1 MYLKVFAPASVGN
14 VSLGF
19 DILGAALQPIDGT
32 LFGDEVE
39 LQTSDVFS
47 LECAGAFKH
56 VLPEDSAQN
65 IVTYCYHHFTES
77 LIQRSIAFSPV
88 AMTLHKHLPVGS
100 GLGSSAASI
109 VAALH
114 GLNVFYGEP
123 FNQME
128 LLEMMGKLEGQI
140 SGSIHYDNV
149 APAFLGGLVLT
160 TEVNG
165 QIATNLPVINDWYW
179 VACYS
184 GVNVSTSAARQIL
197 PTEVPMKTAI
207 QFGKQL
213 AIFVDA
219 LHRQDAP
226 MALSVIHDV
235 IAEPYRKELLP
246 YFDESRAF
254 AMQNGA
260 GAFGISGS
268 GPTVFGLC
276 DDLSQAQKIN
286 DWLKQH
292 YVQKDTGFSH
302 ICQLDL
308 QGSRVVKE

>member
-19 DILGAALQPIDGT
+19 DVLGAALQPIDGT
-32 LFGDEVE
+32 LLGDEVE
-39 LQTSDVFS
+39 LESSDVFS
-47 LECAGAFKH
+47 LQNAGAFKH
-56 VLPEDSAQN
+56 VLPEDPAEN
-65 IVTYCYHHFTES
+65 IVTHCYNHFTSCLNERG
-77 LIQRSIAFSPV
+77 IEFSPA
-88 AMTLHKHLPVGS
+88 AMTLHKHLPIGS

-109 VAALH
+109 VAALY
-114 GLNVFYGEP
+114 GLNEFYNQP
-123 FNQME
+123 FNKME
-128 LLEMMGKLEGQI
+128 LLEMMGLLEGQI
-140 SGSIHYDNV
+140 SGSVHYDNV
-149 APAFLGGLVLT
+149 APSFLGGLVLT

-165 QIATNLPVINDWYW
+165 QIATNLPVIEDWYW
-179 VACYS
+179 VTCYS
-184 GVNVSTSAARQIL
+184 GVNVSTSAARKIL

-219 LHRQDAP
+219 LHRQDAS
-226 MALSVIHDV
+226 MALSVVHDV
-235 IAEPYRKELLP
+235 LAEPHRKKLLP
-246 YFDESRAF
+246 HFDESRAF
-254 AMQNGA
+254 AMDNGA

-268 GPTVFGLC
+268 GPTVFALC

-286 DWLKQH
+286 DWLSRH

-302 ICQLDL
+302 ICKLDL